1 MAATSYSDYGLQP
14 NGETIL
20 GAADG
25 SPITLPSESLLLGGD
40 YARAGSDLLISHA
53 DHGQVRIPDYFSHDD
68 LPVLR
73 LDNGALLTGDTV
85 ASLAGPLAPGQYAQ
99 AGGGSAGTP
108 IGTVDTAGGTVT
120 ATRTD
125 GTTVTLSDGDPV
137 FQGDVVQTGT
147 GSNLSIIFIDDTVF
161 TLSADARMVLD
172 ELVYSPGG
180 SDNSMVMN
188 LVQGTFIFVTGQVAP
203 NGDMRVETPTAT
215 MGIRGTTPVVTID
228 AGGAGKYSLARDPNG
243 DIGSYQIFDKVS
255 GALIGT
261 INTVTEF
268 VEIAA
273 VGSPPIILPKTQ
285 ADQSS
290 EESQLQQAYSSSRQA
305 TGDQGNQNNG
315 GENNNTPGGN
325 EPNQTD
331 AGGSESLDGPPAGG
345 GTPGG
350 GPGEPG
356 ANPETGTGEGLN
368 LLNPGAPPPAPTSPP
383 APTTPP
389 ANPNPP
395 ANEQTTEPE
404 QLGLDVPS
412 ITIETNEDEAI
423 TISGLQVDVPGGGDV
438 QVQITA
444 SSTVTLAS
452 LSGLTFEAGDGT
464 GDEFLIFTGSQSA
477 VNAALNG
484 LEYTPTPDSE
494 TGGLI
499 FELTAGGETV
509 TVDVPIEITPQPDA
523 PIANAVSLNVDEGA
537 TVNGAFSVT
546 DPDVGDTVTLNSF
559 TFLSP
564 DLGDLTIF
572 IDGTFTFDTGSDFEE
587 LSEGEQTE
595 VTFQYTAIDS
605 TGLVSDP
612 ALVTFTVNGV
622 NDPPVANDDVLK
634 GTLPNLGSA
643 TIGYFDTDLGS
654 GNPTQINSIQA
665 GGHVAVNV
673 SNVFDMTLA
682 DFEFYDV
689 LVIQNPSDDTFGIA
703 DLNDLTVL
711 HQAVENGLVVVFHD
725 RKVDEA
731 ESVLPGSDGFN
742 IVRDFVDDANIELL
756 DDTHEIAS
764 GPGGIVSDTSLDN
777 GNSSSHGFAI
787 EGSLPVDADLIL
799 STGTSGN
806 IVTFSY
812 GFGLGSVVYSTI
824 PLDFYLAGNGSTDLN
839 AAMEAYA
846 ANIIDYAAGLAPGA
860 LTDEDTPITIA
871 AADILGNDT
880 DIDGDTLS
888 IASVTATSVQG
899 AAVTLNPDGS
909 ISYDPTGSAALNALA
924 EGEFATDSFT
934 YTVSDGNGGTDIATV
949 SFDVNGNEDAPVITG
964 TTSGSVTEDSVFTAT
979 GALTATDADAAD
991 TPTFTAQADTAGT
1004 YGTFSL
1010 TAAGNWTY
1018 TLDNDAAQSLGDSD
1032 SITETFTAVAT
1043 TADGE
1048 SVSRDVTVTVNG
1060 ADEPVTEVQEGFE
1073 NGFSETWAFAGARI
1087 ISPED
1092 PIEGSHVLLL
1102 DTEAEDVAPVST
1114 AAAILGIAV
1123 ADLNALGNGETTEGS
1138 VLSSTEYIDG
1148 SGTIEFDYRF
1158 TTDDYVPYMDY
1169 SVFVLDGTI
1178 HELANVGDI
1187 DTVADIDSTGWQTFS
1202 IYVEEGG
1209 LYSVGFGVF
1218 DEGDTSVFSTLEIDN
1233 IRFTPDNLDPPEVFL
1248 SELSVDVEPPATHPG
1263 DTVYGFNSTEPGTAF
1278 DFASKQNP
1286 DVVIEDTS
1294 GNDTLD
1300 LSGYVTASAI
1310 DLTPGA
1316 FSSVNGQTDNIQIA
1330 LGTDI
1335 ENAIGGAGDD
1345 TLRGNDLA
1353 NRLDGGIGLDTL
1365 TGGGGAD
1372 VFVLSHTDAA
1382 DIITDFDLSAD
1393 RLDISAL
1400 LDANFTP
1407 GELSDYLG
1415 AETNAQG
1422 DVSISVDQDGAG
1434 TAHGFEEV
1442 AILQGARSGGVIDF
1456 VFQDNGVQVTETFAA

>member
-1 MAATSYSDYGLQP
+1 MAANSYSDYGLQP

-315 GENNNTPGGN
+315 GENNNNPGGN

-331 AGGSESLDGPPAGG
+331 AGGSESLGGPPAGG

-350 GPGEPG
+350 GPGQPG

-368 LLNPGAPPPAPTSPP
+368 LLNPGTPPPAPTS
-383 APTTPP
+383 PP

-523 PIANAVSLNVDEGA
+523 PIANAVSLNVDEGE

-572 IDGTFTFDTGSDFEE
+572 IDGTFTFVAGSDFES
-587 LSEGEQTE
+587 LSQGDQVD

-605 TGLVSDP
+605 TGLISDP
-612 ALVTFTVNGV
+612 ALVTFTVDGV
-622 NDPPVANDDVLK
+622 NQAPTMDDSALAAVEDGPPVTLDLSQFGDDSDSEDDGSSLTYTITN
-634 GTLPNLGSA
+634 GPGQEQGSA
-643 TIGYFDTDLGS
+643 SISGTTLSFDPGNDFQDLG
-654 GNPTQINSIQA
+654 
-665 GGHVAVNV
+665 V
-673 SNVFDMTLA
+673 
-682 DFEFYDV
+682 
-689 LVIQNPSDDTFGIA
+689 
-703 DLNDLTVL
+703 
-711 HQAVENGLVVVFHD
+711 
-725 RKVDEA
+725 
-731 ESVLPGSDGFN
+731 
-742 IVRDFVDDANIELL
+742 
-756 DDTHEIAS
+756 
-764 GPGGIVSDTSLDN
+764 
-777 GNSSSHGFAI
+777 
-787 EGSLPVDADLIL
+787 
-799 STGTSGN
+799 
-806 IVTFSY
+806 
-812 GFGLGSVVYSTI
+812 
-824 PLDFYLAGNGSTDLN
+824 
-839 AAMEAYA
+839 
-846 ANIIDYAAGLAPGA
+846 
-860 LTDEDTPITIA
+860 
-871 AADILGNDT
+871 
-880 DIDGDTLS
+880 GDTRKLE
-888 IASVTATSVQG
+888 IEVTATDKQG
-899 AAVTLNPDGS
+899 ATTTSSV
-909 ISYDPTGSAALNALA
+909 
-924 EGEFATDSFT
+924 EV
-934 YTVSDGNGGTDIATV
+934 TVS
-949 SFDVNGNEDAPVITG
+949 GNEDAPVITG
-964 TTSGSVTEDSVFTAT
+964 TTSGSVTEDSVYTAT
-979 GALTATDADAAD
+979 GALMATDADAAD

-1018 TLDNDAAQSLGDSD
+1018 TLDNDAAQSLGDND

-1048 SVSRDVTVTVNG
+1048 SVSQDVTVTVNG

-1073 NGFSETWAFAGARI
+1073 NDFSETWVYRGASI
-1087 ISPED
+1087 VSPED
-1092 PIEGSHVLLL
+1092 PTEGSHVLLL
-1102 DTEAEDVAPVST
+1102 DTNAEDVAPVST
-1114 AAAILGIAV
+1114 AAAILGTTV
-1123 ADLNALGNGETTEGS
+1123 GDLNALGNAIYILEGGFTELGETTEGS
-1138 VLSSTEYIDG
+1138 VLSSTEYIEG

-1158 TTDDYVPYMDY
+1158 TTDDYLPFNDFA
-1169 SVFVLDGTI
+1169 VFSFNGNLY
-1178 HELANVGDI
+1178 ELADVATT
-1187 DTVADIDSTGWQTFS
+1187 DTDGL
-1202 IYVEEGG
+1202 EGG
-1209 LYSVGFGVF
+1209 LIDTTGWLTYDFDVEAEGFYSIGFGVF
-1218 DEGDTSVFSTLEIDN
+1218 DVGDTAKFSTLEIDN

-1248 SELSVDVEPPATHPG
+1248 SELSIDVEPLGTHPG
-1263 DTVYGFNSTEPGTAF
+1263 DTVYGFNSTEPGTEF
-1278 DFASKQNP
+1278 DFASNQNP

-1316 FSSVNGQTDNIQIA
+1316 FSSANGQTDNIQIA

-1353 NRLDGGIGLDTL
+1353 NRLDGGVGLDTL

-1407 GELSDYLG
+1407 GELSNYID
-1415 AETNAQG
+1415 AETNPAG
-1422 DVSISVDQDGAG
+1422 DISVSVDQDGAG
-1434 TAHGFEEV
+1434 TAHGYEEV
-1442 AILQGARSGGVIDF
+1442 AILQGASSGGVIDF